1 MTDVLAT
8 RNRRTMTICGLVV
21 GAMVGLSF
29 ASVPLYRLFC
39 QITGFGGTTQVA
51 ERAPDRVLDRMVTV
65 RFNAD
70 VERALGWRFE
80 PVERTMRVRIGE
92 QTLAFYRARN
102 ISGAPTTGTATFNV
116 TPEKSGLYF
125 NKIECFCFTEQ
136 TLAAGEEADFPV
148 SFFVD
153 PALVDDRNAR
163 DVTEITLSYSFF
175 LVRDKAAQAP
185 VRVTSASAASPSN

>member
-1 MTDVLAT
+1 MTAPLT
-8 RNRRTMTICGLVV
+8 RRNRRTFAICGLVV
-21 GAMVGLSF
+21 SAMVGLSF

-39 QITGFGGTTQVA
+39 QITGFGGTTRVA
-51 ERAPDRVLDRMVTV
+51 ERAPDRILDRMVTV

-70 VERALGWRFE
+70 VEPALGWRFE

-92 QTLAFYRARN
+92 QALAFYRARN
-102 ISGAPTTGTATFNV
+102 ISGVPTTGSATYNV

-136 TLAAGEEADFPV
+136 TLAAGQEAEFPV

-153 PALVDDRNAR
+153 PAIVDDRNTR
-163 DVTEITLSYSFF
+163 DVGEITLSYAFF

-185 VRVTSASAASPSN
+185 VRVSSASAASPSN